1 MDATD
6 DDIVE
11 RWEERAA
18 IIEYLGNV
26 SRRFAE
32 VKAAMEIR
40 KAYGRVPAAV
50 VERMRETEE

>member
-6 DDIVE
+6 DEIAE
-11 RWEERAA
+11 QWEERSA
-18 IIEYLGNV
+18 IMEHDGGL